1 MSNFV
6 KLNINDNHLS
16 LGNFVR
22 IIKEEST
29 NKNIALQSDIFCSI
43 FNLEAISDTTV
54 NNYCIGI
61 RAINSKYKQIY
72 IELKEKYLKNKEI
85 FKPIIINLL
94 SIIDG
99 KIYFDDDISFN
110 SLNSVLNN
118 NKRMSKICSKLYN
131 FSKNDISIDKKFSHE
146 LNMLLEN
153 KLIYEFI
160 VQILFFIILEKKQ
173 PIKQNNEYNNTIES
187 EINSTNISLQET
199 KNIISLQLNQ
209 SIWSIRGIRQLAEQE
224 NAYACFE
231 MGSLEFYGLIA
242 GYPRYVK
249 SYNYYKIAHEKG
261 HPTATWALGYLLY
274 TGKVGAKTNE
284 DYLQAWKYF
293 KLAEKNNSSSSLNSI
308 GRCYLDG
315 IIPGIEKDKNK
326 AIKYFNKAIKLGNVY
341 ALNNMG
347 LIYEKEKNY
356 KKAFEYFKKSANLL
370 ESWAANKVGEYYRKG
385 IGIKKDMKKAYE
397 YYILSSNASI
407 YEICYWSKYN
417 LATYFYK
424 NGNVE
429 AGIEKDQELAEKLL
443 NECKEHGIK

>member
-29 NKNIALQSDIFCSI
+29 NKNIALQADIFCSI
-43 FNLEAISDTTV
+43 FNLESISDTTV

-61 RAINSKYKQIY
+61 RAINSKYKQKY
-72 IELKEKYLKNKEI
+72 IELKEKYLKNKEV

-110 SLNSVLNN
+110 SLNNILNN
-118 NKRMSKICSKLYN
+118 NKRVSKLCSKLYN
-131 FSKNDISIDKKFSHE
+131 FSKNDISIDNKFLNE
-146 LNMLLEN
+146 LNILLEN

-173 PIKQNNEYNNTIES
+173 PIKQNDEYNDTIES
-187 EINSTNISLQET
+187 EINTTNISLQET

-231 MGSLEFYGLIA
+231 MGSLEYYGLIS

-249 SYNYYKIAHEKG
+249 SYNYYKTSYEKG

-274 TGKVGAKTNE
+274 TGKVGAKSNE
-284 DYLQAWKYF
+284 DYLEAWKYF

-315 IIPGIEKDKNK
+315 VIPGIEKDKKK

-356 KKAFEYFKKSANLL
+356 KKAFEYFKKSADLL